1 MELALLR
8 VRLNNLLAV
17 APEEVSKYVHEKIAV
32 VPGPL
37 TFDTINENKVI
48 EFEFNARWVR

>member
-37 TFDTINENKVI
+37 TFDTINENKII